1 MHELLPVR
9 CGAPRLVRDED
20 SVSVPRTAALTFP
33 SAAHSCLQKGLVR

>member
-9 CGAPRLVRDED
+9 CGAPHLVRDED